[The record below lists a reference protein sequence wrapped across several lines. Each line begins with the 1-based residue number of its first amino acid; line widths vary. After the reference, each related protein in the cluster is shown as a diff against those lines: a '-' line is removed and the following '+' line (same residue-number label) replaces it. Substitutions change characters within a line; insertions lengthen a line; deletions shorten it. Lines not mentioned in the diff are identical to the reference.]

1 MNALALL
8 ADQVGASERTL
19 RRAIGEGTLRGERLS
34 PRKLKVP
41 VSERVYVR
49 GHWGLLAQ
57 LREALRTEP
66 NVRFALLFGSAAR
79 GDDTADSDV
88 DLLVEMRDDSYTRLL
103 DLALKLEPLLGR
115 EVQLL
120 TFEEA
125 RSNPLLLA
133 DAAREGRMIVDR
145 EGRWPKFSSERNAL
159 EHQARAD
166 YRSQKR
172 RALTGIER
180 LLTGS

>member
-1 MNALALL
+1 MNPLVALA
-8 ADQVGASERTL
+8 DEVGTSERTL
-19 RRAIGEGTLRGERLS
+19 RRAISEGTLHGERSS

-41 VSERVYVR
+41 VSEREYVR

-79 GDDTADSDV
+79 GDDTAVSDV

-103 DLALKLEPLLGR
+103 DLVLKLEPLLGR
-115 EVQLL
+115 EVQIL
-120 TFEEA
+120 TFEDA
-125 RSNPLLLA
+125 RRNPLLLA
-133 DAAREGRMIVDR
+133 DAAREGRVIIDR
-145 EGRWPKFSSERNAL
+145 GGRWPKFSSERSAL
-159 EHQARAD
+159 ERQARTD
-166 YRSQKR
+166 FSSQKR
-172 RALTGIER
+172 RALAGIER